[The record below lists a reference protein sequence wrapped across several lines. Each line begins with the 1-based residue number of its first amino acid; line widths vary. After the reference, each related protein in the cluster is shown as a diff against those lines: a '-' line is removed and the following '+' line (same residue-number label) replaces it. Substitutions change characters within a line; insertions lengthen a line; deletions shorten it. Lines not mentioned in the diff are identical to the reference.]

1 MITRPMLSTT
11 SKRTT
16 SPLFSWIWV
25 LDMRISSK
33 IQQIEALNDL
43 ATSATSVLTGMP
55 HNPNKATSKMADAVA
70 KIVDLQAEI
79 NHDIDM
85 LVDLKREIS
94 STIKA
99 VPSSELQTLLEKRYL
114 CCVVYYRKWTCYYPL
129 LERICVHRK
138 EIHHRIGGHEHE
150 KSCCTESQ
158 NLPPA
163 RDHNPG
169 NAGNEA
175 DE

>member
-1 MITRPMLSTT
+1 MTAKEYLMQA
-11 SKRTT
+11 K
-16 SPLFSWIWV
+16 F

-114 CCVVYYRKWTCYYPL
+114 CFQSWEQIAVDMGYSMHHLYKLHNQALSICDDL
-129 LERICVHRK
+129 LNQD
-138 EIHHRIGGHEHE
+138 
-150 KSCCTESQ
+150 T
-158 NLPPA
+158 
-163 RDHNPG
+163 
-169 NAGNEA
+169 
-175 DE
+175 